1 MRQWILRHWF
11 PVALIFAMLA
21 SLDFERETLRVIA
34 SCVVYFCTTLIL
46 AGLGVFA
53 FTSVNFIQERD
64 TNAIAKI
71 FLGTCLLV
79 GLIVAGVQFTQ
90 YR

>member
-1 MRQWILRHWF
+1 MIHWLYRHWF
-11 PVALIFAMLA
+11 PALLAVAMLA
-21 SLDFERETLRVIA
+21 FLNFERETLRVVATIA
-34 SCVVYFCTTLIL
+34 IYFCTTLVL